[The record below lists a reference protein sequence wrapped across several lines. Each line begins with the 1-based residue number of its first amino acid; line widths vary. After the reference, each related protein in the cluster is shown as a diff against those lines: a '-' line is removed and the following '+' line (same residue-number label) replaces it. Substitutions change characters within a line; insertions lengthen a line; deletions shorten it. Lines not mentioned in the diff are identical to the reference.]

1 MSTPSHPDR
10 APLVDNVQ
18 GRHQREDAQQQ
29 QQQQEEETRSG
40 SVSVFS
46 QSRSMQE
53 NGENLKEDDYSR
65 RMSINLS
72 NIDME
77 PFGVSEVLLDG
88 NRLRYRNNDRDGG
101 SHLKGVL
108 ESGEEGDE
116 ADQRP
121 PKPPGTLR
129 RAIHLLRFYF
139 NVVVPF
145 GGFLAT
151 TFNLASATLG
161 AGIISIPSGFNLSGV
176 IMSCVYLILAA
187 AGTIYSMNLL
197 AKVMVKTGL
206 RTYAQSARVLLGRGA
221 DYFLAVLIIIQC
233 FGGSVAYIIATS
245 TLLSPILNAPSAPAF
260 LKTKQGN
267 RVITSVVWLT
277 FMLPLVFPKKVNSL
291 RYVSTFGV
299 LFIVYFVACMIGHS
313 ATHGLPNPSIR
324 SEMRMMRTGNEA
336 LEGLGVFLFSL
347 MVQLNAY
354 DIFFEMQHKT
364 VFHFTLYTTIATGT
378 CVLLYVLSGVFG
390 YADFGSKVRDSVLS
404 LYDPIREP
412 YMAVGYIGIVVK
424 ICVAFALHMIPFRD
438 ALYHFLRWTPE
449 EVPYW
454 KHCLVM
460 AIPATAALLC
470 GLFIP
475 TVNTVLGLLG
485 SFCGGIIGMIMPAL
499 FYMYSGDFNLR
510 KVGLLNYVATHLLLV
525 GGVVSVVFGTVT
537 TIYST
542 SQRSFIS

>member
-1 MSTPSHPDR
+1 MPNRLRGTPS
-10 APLVDNVQ
+10 ANNAQ
-18 GRHQREDAQQQ
+18 GLHQREDDHRPLQLGTSPSSAP
-29 QQQQEEETRSG
+29 
-40 SVSVFS
+40 VFS
-46 QSRSMQE
+46 QPQPMQE
-53 NGENLKEDDYSR
+53 SGENLKEDEYHS

-72 NIDME
+72 NIDIE
-77 PFGVSEVLLDG
+77 PLGVSEVLLDG
-88 NRLRYRNNDRDGG
+88 HRLHRQKDGMRCG
-101 SHLKGVL
+101 RHGKDMLD
-108 ESGEEGDE
+108 SGEEGDE
-116 ADQRP
+116 AGQYP
-121 PKPPGTLR
+121 PKRPGKVR
-129 RAIHLLRFYF
+129 KAIHVLRFYL

-161 AGIISIPSGFNLSGV
+161 AGIISIPSAFNLSGV

-187 AGTIYSMNLL
+187 AGTVYSMNLL

-245 TLLSPILNAPSAPAF
+245 TLLSPILSAPSAPAF
-260 LKTKQGN
+260 LKTTQGN
-267 RVITSVVWLT
+267 RLITSVVWFTL
-277 FMLPLVFPKKVNSL
+277 MLPLVFPKKVNSL
-291 RYVSTFGV
+291 RYVSTFGI

-313 ATHGLPNPSIR
+313 ATHGLHNPSIQ

-364 VFHFTLYTTIATGT
+364 VFHFTLYATIATGA
-378 CVLLYVLSGVFG
+378 CVLLYLLSGVFG

-404 LYDPIREP
+404 LYDPIKEP
-412 YMAVGYIGIVVK
+412 YMAVGYIGIIIK

-438 ALYHFLRWTPE
+438 ALYHFFRWTPE
-449 EVPYW
+449 ELPYW

-475 TVNTVLGLLG
+475 TINTVLGLLG

-499 FYMYSGDFNLR
+499 FYMYTGDFSVR
-510 KVGLLNYVATHLLLV
+510 QVGLLNYVATHLLLV
-525 GGVVSVVFGTVT
+525 GGVVSVVFGTAT

-542 SQRSFIS
+542 FQRSFSS

>member
-1 MSTPSHPDR
+1 MR
-10 APLVDNVQ
+10 APLGKSVQ
-18 GRHQREDAQQQ
+18 DLRQREDEQQQ
-29 QQQQEEETRSG
+29 QQRETHPGDDSAFPRP
-40 SVSVFS
+40 
-46 QSRSMQE
+46 QLMQD
-53 NGENLKEDDYSR
+53 NDDNLKEDDYGSR
-65 RMSINLS
+65 LRINLS
-72 NIDME
+72 DIDQD
-77 PFGVSEVLLDG
+77 PFGMSEVLLDG
-88 NRLRYRNNDRDGG
+88 DRLHRKQNDTCESDHRKD
-101 SHLKGVL
+101 VL
-108 ESGEEGDE
+108 ESEEEGGE
-116 ADQRP
+116 AGQHP
-121 PKPPGTLR
+121 PKRPGTLR
-129 RAIHLLRFYF
+129 KAIHVLRFYF

-176 IMSCVYLILAA
+176 IMSCVYLILAG

-197 AKVMVKTGL
+197 AKVMIKTGL
-206 RTYAQSARVLLGRGA
+206 RSYAQSARMLLGRGA

-245 TLLSPILNAPSAPAF
+245 TLLTPILKAPSAPAF
-260 LKTKQGN
+260 FKTKQGN
-267 RVITSVVWLT
+267 RVITSVVWLII
-277 FMLPLVFPKKVNSL
+277 MLPLVFPKKVNSL

-299 LFIVYFVACMIGHS
+299 LFIVYFVACVIGHS
-313 ATHGLPNPSIR
+313 ATNGLHDPSIR
-324 SEMRMMRTGNEA
+324 SEVRLMRTGNEA

-354 DIFFEMQHKT
+354 DIFFEMKHKT
-364 VFHFTLYTTIATGT
+364 VFHFTLYTAIATGL
-378 CVLLYVLSGVFG
+378 CMLLYVLAGVFG
-390 YADFGSKVRDSVLS
+390 YLDFGSKVRDSVLS
-404 LYDPIREP
+404 LYDPIKEP

-438 ALYHFLRWTPE
+438 ALYHFCRWTPE

-454 KHCLVM
+454 KHCLIM

-475 TVNTVLGLLG
+475 TINSVLGLLG

-499 FYMYSGDFNLR
+499 FYMYAGHFTLR
-510 KVGLLNYVATHLLLV
+510 EVGLLNYVATYLLLV

-542 SQRSFIS
+542 TRSSFAL